1 MRAENFRRTDSIKTH
16 DFFDWKYF
24 AIGNTSFNV
33 LSQLNVINKKDF
45 GKFTKK
51 EPDALIVDSRNS
63 KNINVIAVVEWKDTL
78 ELNSKNKIDVASKQC
93 NTYCQIIGAKLGII
107 TDGKDFYWINPN
119 IKNGEIIYCDN
130 EIFDNV
136 DKVER
141 TFDYI
146 KDENGFELTTSVDF
160 IKPSTEIFSFI
171 KKVIDTIDEKSS
183 QLKKLTYQNPTALAK
198 TIWQD
203 VWISKSASPEKALST
218 FIEIFMFKYLSDL
231 KILTQNNA
239 YTDIDF
245 DTVLNKGKN
254 GCLIYYFENVRN
266 YIKAIFP
273 ENKDDNTTLINGMSL
288 NPLIKEDNTTFY
300 NILCKFKDFGNFK
313 DIDPEF
319 KSRLFEDFLKK
330 SISKKNWGQFFTP
343 RNIIKAIVNMSEIH
357 KLQDGSN
364 VGDPASGVGGFL
376 LEPILSKR
384 KNDFYFEGK
393 ILKSKINYFG
403 FEKGFELEEKL
414 TTILAKANFVIY
426 VSELLKHNPTLTHE
440 FANMFNSIFKI
451 YTKSILGSLS
461 EITENKYDLILSN
474 PPYVTDGSRAY
485 KKVIEDSGELN
496 GMYKLLGVGIESLF
510 VEKIINELKDGGT
523 AFIILP
529 AGIFSKENNKN
540 LREFIAN
547 RCIVNGIISLPAGA
561 FYTTPQKTFILS
573 ITKTNKKIKQKE
585 PIFSYV
591 VSNIGETL
599 DTNRFAIEDND
610 LIEMAK
616 EFRIFMLDK
625 LEYSEKGINRCKIIN
640 IDDLLNHSWFIED
653 YWNEDEK
660 ISLGLEKEIIVMD
673 KDSIEDEVIQLNKTL
688 KQIKNQ
694 INKDFSYLEFENFE
708 LEQII
713 DFEIMTND
721 SSFTK
726 SFVNE
731 HKGNI
736 PVYSASKDPFH
747 SGYGFVLDNLNGI
760 KYFDNCLTWN
770 IDGSI
775 GKAHYRKGRF
785 SLSEKVIPLKL
796 KKEYE
801 KNIDYYYLK
810 YAIETKVLKMG
821 FNFLKKAGKGRI
833 KNLKIPFPIKEEKP
847 DINLQRILS
856 EKYIQLE
863 ELKLKLKQHTE
874 KLLNEYENDLSKH
887 IF

>member
-1 MRAENFRRTDSIKTH
+1 MRAEDFKRTDSIKIH

-24 AIGNTSFNV
+24 ALGKTSFKV
-33 LSQLNVINKKDF
+33 LSQHNVINKKDF
-45 GKFTKK
+45 GKFSKK
-51 EPDALIVDSRNS
+51 EPDALIIDNRNP
-63 KNINVIAVVEWKDTL
+63 KNINVIAVIEWKDTL
-78 ELNSKNKIDVASKQC
+78 ELNNKRKIDIASKQC
-93 NTYCQIIGAKLGII
+93 NTYCQVLDAEIGII
-107 TDGKDFYWINPN
+107 TDGKDFYWINPKR
-119 IKNGEIIYCDN
+119 KNGKITYKDN
-130 EIFDNV
+130 EIFKNV
-136 DKVER
+136 DNLER

-146 KDENGFELTTSVDF
+146 KDENGFEL
-160 IKPSTEIFSFI
+160 STEIDFINPLPEMFSFI
-171 KKVIDTIDEKSS
+171 KKVINAVDENSS
-183 QLKKLTYQNPTALAK
+183 QLNKIAYQNPTTLAK

-231 KILTQNNA
+231 KILTQNDA
-239 YTDIDF
+239 YADIDF
-245 DTVLNKGKN
+245 DTVLKKGKN
-254 GCLIYYFENVRN
+254 GCLVYYFENVRG
-266 YIKAIFP
+266 YIKTIFP
-273 ENKDDNTTLINGMSL
+273 ENKNDGTTLINGMSL
-288 NPLIKEDNTTFY
+288 NPSIKEDNATFY
-300 NILCKFKDFGNFK
+300 NILCKFKDFGDFK

-343 RNIIKAIVNMSEIH
+343 RNIIKAIINMSEIH

-384 KNDFYFEGK
+384 KNDFYFEGN

-426 VSELLKHNPTLTHE
+426 ISELLKHNPTLTHE
-440 FANMFNSIFKI
+440 FASMFNSMFNI

-461 EITENKYDLILSN
+461 EVTENKYNLILSN

-485 KKVIEDSGELN
+485 KKVIEDSGELSN
-496 GMYKLLGVGIESLF
+496 TYKLLGVGIESLF
-510 VEKIINELKDGGT
+510 VEKIINELKEGGT

-540 LREFIAN
+540 LRKYIAD
-547 RCIVNGIISLPAGA
+547 RCIINGIISLPSGA

-573 ITKTNKKIKQKE
+573 ITKTEKKVKQQE

-591 VSNIGETL
+591 VSDIGETL
-599 DTNRFAIEDND
+599 DTNRFAIEEND

-625 LEYSEKGINRCKIIN
+625 SEYNEKGIDRCKIIN

-660 ISLGLEKEIIVMD
+660 IALGLKKEIVVMD
-673 KDSIEDEVIQLNKTL
+673 KDSIEDEVIQINKTL
-688 KQIKNQ
+688 KKIKNQ
-694 INKDFSYLEFENFE
+694 INKDFSSLEFEPFE
-708 LEQII
+708 LEKLV
-713 DFEIMTND
+713 DFENMTND

-731 HKGNI
+731 HKGSI

-747 SGYGFVLDNLNGI
+747 SGYGFVEDNLSGI

-796 KKEYE
+796 RKGYE
-801 KNIDYYYLK
+801 KDIDYHYLK
-810 YAIETKVLKMG
+810 YALETKVLKMG

-833 KNLKIPFPIKEEKP
+833 KNLELPFPVKDGKLDIKS
-847 DINLQRILS
+847 QRVLS
-856 EKYIQLE
+856 KKYTQIE
-863 ELKLKLKQHTE
+863 ELKLELKQHTE
-874 KLLNEYENDLSKH
+874 KLLNEYENDLSEY